1 MIIQTV
7 TGLRTANRAT
17 VQFLMNPSQENPR
30 EYQRKAI
37 DAQIRSL
44 EESLRNLRRRRN
56 ALAPISSLPP
66 ELFTAIF
73 SILRLPPSD
82 TVLLGGEPDRHLSW
96 LNVAHVCHE
105 WRELALNQPFFWSH
119 VDFTTLTPAGATEML
134 VRAKSVPLYLG
145 AWFPKYEYGYYERDK
160 ARISTFQKEL
170 QPRVSHISQLA
181 ISARPFNLERV
192 LEGLVSPA
200 PILQYL
206 SLSGKKYRRRIDG
219 QPFVPVPVT
228 LFNGSTPRL
237 SRLELKYCD
246 ISWKS
251 PLFRSLNHLKITRLS
266 ADARPRLS
274 FWLDALDEIPQL
286 KTLVLH
292 SASPITPAFP
302 FDVKRT
308 VTLPSLTYF
317 DISASPDDCGLA
329 LAHLVLPAL
338 TSLCVTAFSSVR
350 DGGDVE
356 RMLPY
361 VGQHAHGPQDTWPLQ
376 SVLTHGYSKRVNILA
391 WPVPDIDVEVDDP
404 PTLLA
409 ATLSPRVT
417 LYITSNVWYKSE
429 IEILDAALAALPLD
443 GLVMLTTEHLE
454 SSLGSNYDPRMVH
467 FWLQCAP
474 RWPLLRR
481 IRVGIS
487 TVWGF
492 IKMLLEEIGGDESPL
507 LPSLTELVVVHASVD
522 DHWTNHLC
530 DALMRR
536 VEQGVPLEVLDLR
549 MCFLRFPAAVPLLS
563 EIVVEVLGPM
573 METRDPGNVLGSG
586 PVEEATSE
594 YERIS
599 NLWDPIIRGLE
610 DDNSGAEDDS
620 DTDDSLADLH
630 VYDETYYALSVNAS
644 PSFENVGTQS
654 YIRSWSRS
662 HFTALELRTTMT
674 SMLRARPPVF
684 SSLSLYSQFPEL
696 PSVKL
701 VPQLR
706 ELTEVSIAK
715 AREVL
720 AASDDMSA
728 ALVWPQN
735 DFVISVV

>member
-1 MIIQTV
+1 MERLIAPP
-7 TGLRTANRAT
+7 LS
-17 VQFLMNPSQENPR
+17 FLMNPSQENPR
-30 EYQRKAI
+30 EYQRQAI
-37 DAQIRSL
+37 DAEIKSL
-44 EESLRNLRRRRN
+44 EESLRALRRRRN
-56 ALAPISSLPP
+56 ALAPISSLPS
-66 ELFTAIF
+66 ELFAAIF

-96 LNVAHVCHE
+96 LSVAHVCHQ
-105 WRELALNQPFFWSH
+105 WREVALNEPFFWSH

-134 VRAKSVPLYLG
+134 VRAKSVPLYLE
-145 AWFPKYEYGYYERDK
+145 AWFPEYDK
-160 ARISTFQKEL
+160 ARFSTFQKEL
-170 QPRVSHISQLA
+170 QPRVSHISQLSIIA
-181 ISARPFNLERV
+181 QHFSLERV

-200 PILQYL
+200 PILRYL
-206 SLSGKKYRRRIDG
+206 SLSGKKYRRRIYG

-251 PLFRSLNHLKITRLS
+251 PLFRSLNHLKISRLS

-292 SASPITPAFP
+292 SASPISSFP

-317 DISASPDDCGLA
+317 DISASPEDCGLA

-338 TSLCVTAFSSVR
+338 TSLCVTAFSG
-350 DGGDVE
+350 DENGGDVE

-361 VGQHAHGPQDTWPLQ
+361 VGQHAHGPQDTGPLQ
-376 SVLTHGYSKRVNILA
+376 SVLIHGYSKRVNILA

-443 GLVMLTTEHLE
+443 GLVMLNTEHLE
-454 SSLGSNYDPRMVH
+454 SPLGSNYDPRMVH

-481 IRVGIS
+481 MRVGIS
-487 TVWGF
+487 TEWGF
-492 IKMLLEEIGGDESPL
+492 ITMLLEEIGGGESPL
-507 LPSLTELVVVHASVD
+507 LPSLTELVVAHASVD
-522 DHWTNHLC
+522 GHWTNRLC

-573 METRDPGNVLGSG
+573 METRDPRNVLGSG

-620 DTDDSLADLH
+620 DTDG
-630 VYDETYYALSVNAS
+630 DEY
-644 PSFENVGTQS
+644 
-654 YIRSWSRS
+654 
-662 HFTALELRTTMT
+662 
-674 SMLRARPPVF
+674 
-684 SSLSLYSQFPEL
+684 SLSLYSQFPEL

-735 DFVISVV
+735 DLVISVV

>member
-1 MIIQTV
+1 MARRARAASFAQIV
-7 TGLRTANRAT
+7 RLHHRTLIAPPLS
-17 VQFLMNPSQENPR
+17 FLMNPSQENPR
-30 EYQRKAI
+30 EYQRQAI

-44 EESLRNLRRRRN
+44 EESLRALRRRRN
-56 ALAPISSLPP
+56 ALAPISSQPS
-66 ELFTAIF
+66 ELFAAIF

-82 TVLLGGEPDRHLSW
+82 TVLLGGEPDRHSSW
-96 LNVAHVCHE
+96 LSVAHVCHQ
-105 WRELALNQPFFWSH
+105 WREVALNQPFFWSH
-119 VDFTTLTPAGATEML
+119 VDFTSLTPAGATEML
-134 VRAKSVPLYLG
+134 VRAKSVPLYLE
-145 AWFPKYEYGYYERDK
+145 AWFPKYEYDRDK
-160 ARISTFQKEL
+160 ARFSTFQKEL

-181 ISARPFNLERV
+181 ISARPFSLERA
-192 LEGLVSPA
+192 LEGLISPA
-200 PILQYL
+200 PILRYL

-219 QPFVPVPVT
+219 QPFVLVPVT

-251 PLFRSLNHLKITRLS
+251 PLFRGLNHLKISRLS

-292 SASPITPAFP
+292 SASPITSAFP

-317 DISASPDDCGLA
+317 DISASPEDCGLA

-338 TSLCVTAFSSVR
+338 TSLCVTAFSVLE
-350 DGGDVE
+350 DGGDVQ

-376 SVLTHGYSKRVNILA
+376 SVLIHGYSKRVNILA

-417 LYITSNVWYKSE
+417 LYITSNVWDKSE

-443 GLVMLTTEHLE
+443 GLVMLNAEHLE
-454 SSLGSNYDPRMVH
+454 LPLGSNYDPRMVH
-467 FWLQCAP
+467 FWLRCAP
-474 RWPLLRR
+474 KWPLLRR
-481 IRVGIS
+481 MRVGIS
-487 TVWGF
+487 TEWGF
-492 IKMLLEEIGGDESPL
+492 IKMLLEEIGGGESPL
-507 LPSLTELVVVHASVD
+507 LPSLTELVVAHASVD
-522 DHWTNHLC
+522 DRWTHRLS
-530 DALMRR
+530 DALIRR

-563 EIVVEVLGPM
+563 EIVVEVLGPI
-573 METRDPGNVLGSG
+573 METRDPRDVLGPG
-586 PVEEATSE
+586 PVEETTRE

-599 NLWDPIIRGLE
+599 NMWDPVIRGLE

-620 DTDDSLADLH
+620 DTDG
-630 VYDETYYALSVNAS
+630 DE
-644 PSFENVGTQS
+644 
-654 YIRSWSRS
+654 
-662 HFTALELRTTMT
+662 
-674 SMLRARPPVF
+674 
-684 SSLSLYSQFPEL
+684 
-696 PSVKL
+696 
-701 VPQLR
+701 
-706 ELTEVSIAK
+706 
-715 AREVL
+715 
-720 AASDDMSA
+720 
-728 ALVWPQN
+728 
-735 DFVISVV
+735 